1 MAKNSDKR
9 AISRKARMEA
19 RAAAER
25 EAQLAAERERKIQTT
40 IGAAV
45 VAVIVVIA
53 AVIVF
58 FVGRNIYN
66 STRSPEEVAAQAY
79 AAVEKVKDKPKNAA
93 KNGGFI
99 ISKNGVN
106 KPIANVPT
114 IDDYMDYICPACGT
128 MHRSA
133 GETLASLVA
142 AGQINLNIHP
152 AAFLNASSTDRYS
165 TRAAAFVTYVADNEP
180 DKVLALSEA
189 MFAQNFQPQEASGY
203 KSVSN
208 DALVKLAKPVGV
220 SDSVATAAA
229 KGKYEK
235 WVDAVSQW
243 YPVDS
248 KLWHKSGTY
257 KGQMTTPTILINNN
271 YWDYTT
277 APSSYAGNYAKM
289 ILHSIGLEEA
299 SVGKADDLPSIGTG
313 KPVAL

>member
-165 TRAAAFVTYVADNEP
+165 TRAAA
-180 DKVLALSEA
+180 

-208 DALVKLAKPVGV
+208 DALVKLAKSVGV

-299 SVGKADDLPSIGTG
+299 SVGKAGDLPSIGTG